1 MRKIF
6 INEKQERLLKESIN
20 PLSDN
25 IVRGVSDGSV
35 YVPMGNTAFA
45 NRLLAIGYNESKD
58 DFNDDIENIPI
69 DKVTNE
75 FNKLLNICIK
85 KEQNIRPQ
93 LEQLCYNTV
102 VSIFN
107 IPEDTIDMEL
117 NLVNQVEPTRIF
129 HIAPDVDEDY
139 EYDSVEV
146 MDSEEG
152 EVSKR
157 KLINI
162 LTQGISDYILN
173 KVIKACFYE
182 IFDLDEELPHIY
194 SKILKLNRYIL
205 YSKDV
210 VITDNDHH
218 QGGYVEVKLND
229 EMTVNNITVK
239 AVIFPILLSETIK
252 GLLEIVSSNGL
263 PDDIEVAKK
272 VINKAD
278 ILPQE
283 PWNMRLGLPLWKR
296 MIGNTE
302 ITLSDIPKAF
312 EILVN
317 ADCESFN
324 DLFNEITNNTKKGK
338 FIIRNIFDSVHH
350 DSEYNSFLDGMMQKH
365 KEKTIIDE
373 VEFIDENF

>member
-6 INEKQERLLKESIN
+6 INEKQERLLKESIT
-20 PLSDN
+20 PLSNN

-69 DKVTNE
+69 DRVTNE

-107 IPEDTIDMEL
+107 IPEDTIDIEL
-117 NLVNQVEPTRIF
+117 NLVNQVEPTHIF

-173 KVIKACFYE
+173 KVIKACFSE